1 MKTRTRTGKIARL
14 PRKIREQLNRRLE
27 NGEPGNRLVEWL
39 NSLPEV
45 QKVVAADFD
54 GEPVSEPN
62 LSRWR
67 QGGYQDWLEQQE
79 SLEAAQQM
87 AEDGPELTKAAK
99 GRLSDHT
106 AVWLLARELAAVR
119 RLKADAGQ
127 EAGWKRLREFC
138 ADLVRLRRGDQQ
150 SRRLALAEER
160 WARKKQTEDAG
171 KGPPDWQLTA
181 EERQERIN
189 EIYGRP
195 IGWRPDQW
203 SQPGNQENDGET
215 NLGLAEPAPPREPL
229 AVLAD
234 GVSREESCEQP
245 PAELENEPLESECGI
260 RNENADERAKNELM
274 GRDQVAL
281 PSRIWAAR
289 EGSCKRAP
297 VCAPAEKS
305 LAPISVSASLSCVT

>member
-79 SLEAAQQM
+79 SLESVQRM
-87 AEDGPELTKAAK
+87 AEDGPELEQAAK

-171 KGPPDWQLTA
+171 KGPPDWQLSPQ
-181 EERQERIN
+181 ERQRRIR
-189 EIYGRP
+189 EIYGLPPEGPR
-195 IGWRPDQW
+195 GH
-203 SQPGNQENDGET
+203 NQII
-215 NLGLAEPAPPREPL
+215 PPRNNGNEGGEAGASPSETCHL
-229 AVLAD
+229 PPATSNAE
-234 GVSREESCEQP
+234 GQCERP
-245 PAELENEPLESECGI
+245 PAELEEEPQASECEI

-281 PSRIWAAR
+281 PARIWAAC
-289 EGSCKRAP
+289 E
-297 VCAPAEKS
+297 
-305 LAPISVSASLSCVT
+305 